1 MIAIGNVKLGMRIEP
16 IYVHELSREEV
27 NSILEEQGIHLGT
40 DIEYP
45 IDTRL
50 LSTFRTDR
58 QKLGEYIEICK
69 YASDRRKGINTKKPS
84 VKKLSIF
91 DDDLQIN
98 YELGHMKESESMSDS
113 EKINIYR
120 NAKATQNLF
129 KMFGAKNVNLE
140 ITLLDRA
147 YFAVQ
152 SLIHGMRDRKKIQAL
167 PAGESRIQTEFR
179 KELFD
184 GKAQKA
190 TEKVS
195 EMWKEQP
202 MVATKG
208 QAVAGREDKD

>member
-27 NSILEEQGIHLGT
+27 KSILEEQGIAFGE
-40 DIEYP
+40 DVEYP

-69 YASDRRKGINTKKPS
+69 YASNKRKGINTKKPNA
-84 VKKLSIF
+84 KELSIF

-113 EKINIYR
+113 EKIDIYR
-120 NAKATQNLF
+120 NAKATQTLF
-129 KMFGAKNVNLE
+129 KMFGANNINLE
-140 ITLLDRA
+140 INLLDRA
-147 YFAVQ
+147 YFTVQ
-152 SLIHGMRDRKKIQAL
+152 SLIHNIRNRKKVQAL
-167 PAGESRIQTEFR
+167 PSGESKMQTEFR

-184 GKAQKA
+184 GRAQKA

-202 MVATKG
+202 VVVTKESSIRG
-208 QAVAGREDKD
+208 EEKS